1 MITTLNLP
9 IDFTDA
15 ADVSTFVETLI
26 RYPYHMDM
34 VSGRRI
40 VDAKSLLG
48 VIALSQSRELHL
60 IIHEDPPTSTRNCL
74 PTYKSLYQRTQTYP
88 HLLRN
93 FCVPLNST
101 ISL

>member
-9 IDFTDA
+9 IAFTDA

-26 RYPYHMDM
+26 RYPYDMDL

-48 VIALSQSRELHL
+48 VIALTQSRHLQL
-60 IIHEDPPTSTRNCL
+60 IIHEDPSKIDNT
-74 PTYKSLYQRTQTYP
+74 
-88 HLLRN
+88 LLADLKKFIPDN
-93 FCVPLNST
+93 AT
-101 ISL
+101 ISALTA

>member
-48 VIALSQSRELHL
+48 VIALSQSRGLHL
-60 IIHEDPPTSTRNCL
+60 IIHEDPSNID
-74 PTYKSLYQRTQTYP
+74 KK
-88 HLLRN
+88 LLADLQKFIPEN
-93 FCVPLNST
+93 ANVSAS
-101 ISL
+101 IA

>member
-1 MITTLNLP
+1 MITTLNFP

-48 VIALSQSRELHL
+48 VIALTQSRHLQL
-60 IIHEDPPTSTRNCL
+60 IIHEDPSEVDKN
-74 PTYKSLYQRTQTYP
+74 
-88 HLLRN
+88 LLADLQKFIPEN
-93 FCVPLNST
+93 ATVSALT
-101 ISL
+101 A

>member
-48 VIALSQSRELHL
+48 VIALRQSRELHL
-60 IIHEDPPTSTRNCL
+60 IIHEDPSNID
-74 PTYKSLYQRTQTYP
+74 KK
-88 HLLRN
+88 LLADLQKFIPEN
-93 FCVPLNST
+93 ANVSAS
-101 ISL
+101 IA

>member
-1 MITTLNLP
+1 MIATLNLP
-9 IDFTDA
+9 IAFTDA

-48 VIALSQSRELHL
+48 VIALTQSRHLQL
-60 IIHEDPPTSTRNCL
+60 IIHEDPSKVDKN
-74 PTYKSLYQRTQTYP
+74 
-88 HLLRN
+88 LLADLKKFIPDN
-93 FCVPLNST
+93 AT
-101 ISL
+101 ISALTA